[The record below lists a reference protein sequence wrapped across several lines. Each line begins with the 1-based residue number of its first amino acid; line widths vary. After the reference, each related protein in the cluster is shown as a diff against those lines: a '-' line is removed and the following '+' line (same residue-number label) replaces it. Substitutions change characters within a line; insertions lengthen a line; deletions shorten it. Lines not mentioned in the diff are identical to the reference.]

1 MQSGIHATEM
11 VMFLLLLFVA
21 VFATLARK
29 LRTPYPIVLVIAGLV
44 LSFIPG
50 IPRVRL
56 HPDIIFVVVL
66 PPLLY
71 SAAWLTSW
79 RDFYY
84 NLVSILLLA
93 FGLVGF
99 TVAGVAG
106 VAHLVFPG
114 FDWRLGVVLGAVVAT
129 TDAIAAT
136 SIARRVGLPRR
147 IVDVLE
153 GESLVNDATGLLA
166 LEFGI
171 SLVTGSSVP
180 TAGGALLRLA
190 WLVLAGLAV
199 GLVLGGIVYWF
210 EKRVDDARIESVISL
225 LVPYAAYLAAESIHA
240 SGILSVVACGL
251 YLSRR
256 SALFFSPG
264 VRMQVNALWD
274 ALTFVLNGLVFVLI
288 GLQMHYVT
296 NGIRGYGMRDL
307 IFLGVL
313 FSVVVIVLRLIWIF
327 PGTRVAHFIRTRF
340 LGQKQ
345 ERPSL
350 RASFVV
356 GWTGM
361 RGVIALA
368 AAISLPEFLQDGSP
382 FPQRNLIIFLT
393 FCVILVTL
401 VLQGLTL
408 PALIR
413 ALGLAGATSSEEE
426 EEARRAMVRAAL
438 DYLEAACAQGG
449 EQSEE
454 TDGHSMAEI
463 YEDLASH
470 YHHQLASLIA
480 EHDAGHD
487 GSSRRGHYAKFLEVS
502 REVLAVEREKIISL
516 RDQGRISDEVLR
528 RLQTELDLSE
538 TRLLLAGSGEGEE

>member
-1 MQSGIHATEM
+1 MHSGIHATEM

-29 LRTPYPIVLVIAGLV
+29 LRTPYPIILVIAGLA

-56 HPDIIFVVVL
+56 DPDIIFVVVL

-84 NLVSILLLA
+84 NLTSILLLA

-99 TVAGVAG
+99 TVVGIAG
-106 VAHLVFPG
+106 VAHLVSPG
-114 FDWRLGVVLGAVVAT
+114 FDWRLGVVLGAVIAT

-136 SIARRVGLPRR
+136 SIARRIGLPRR

-171 SLVTGSSVP
+171 SLVTGTSVP
-180 TAGGALLRLA
+180 TVTGGLLRLA
-190 WLVLAGLAV
+190 WLVIAGLVV
-199 GLVLGGIVYWF
+199 GLMLGWVVYWF

-274 ALTFVLNGLVFVLI
+274 ALTFILNGLVFVLI
-288 GLQMHYVT
+288 GLQMHYVAA
-296 NGIRGYGMRDL
+296 GIRGYGMREL

-313 FSVVVIVLRLIWIF
+313 FSVVVIVLRLIWVF
-327 PGTRVAHFIRTRF
+327 PGARVAHFVRTRF

-350 RASFVV
+350 RTSFVI

-368 AAISLPEFLQDGSP
+368 AAISLPELMQDGTP

-413 ALGLAGATSSEEE
+413 LLGLAGSTGSEEE

-438 DYLEAACAQGG
+438 DYLEAACAG
-449 EQSEE
+449 EGDQSEQA
-454 TDGHSMAEI
+454 DGHSMAEI

-487 GSSRRGHYAKFLEVS
+487 GSSRHGHYAKFLEVS